1 MTAIQ
6 DIETFWMVVG
16 KFAAV
21 IALLAGLVQGIS
33 YLHQKLPSGKLEKR
47 VDKIEELQK
56 RDFEH
61 FKKIDSRLDNLEKDS
76 RNTQEQL
83 KQVNDGIRRLG
94 KSQIALLRHNI
105 DGNGIDK
112 MREEADDLT
121 EFFVDR

>member
-6 DIETFWMVVG
+6 DIETFWIVVG
-16 KFAAV
+16 KFAAI
-21 IALLAGLVQGIS
+21 IALLVGLVQGLS
-33 YLHQKLPSGKLEKR
+33 YLHTKLPSGKLEKR

-61 FKKIDSRLDNLEKDS
+61 FKKIDGRLDNLEKDS

-83 KQVNDGIRRLG
+83 KQVNDGIQRIG

-121 EFFVDR
+121 EFFIDR

>member
-21 IALLAGLVQGIS
+21 IALLVGLVQGIS
-33 YLHQKLPSGKLEKR
+33 YLHTKLPSGKLEKR

-61 FKKIDSRLDNLEKDS
+61 FKKIDGRLDNLEKDS

-83 KQVNDGIRRLG
+83 KQVNDGIQRIG

-121 EFFVDR
+121 EFFIDR

>member
-16 KFAAV
+16 KVAAV
-21 IALLAGLVQGIS
+21 IALLVGLVQGIS
-33 YLHQKLPSGKLEKR
+33 YLHTKLPSGKLEKR

-61 FKKIDSRLDNLEKDS
+61 FKKIDGRLDNLEKDS

-83 KQVNDGIRRLG
+83 KQVNDGIQRIG

-121 EFFVDR
+121 EFFIDR